1 MTEPP
6 TRHVALIV
14 ETSNAYAR
22 GLLAGIHEF
31 VVTQPRWSIYLGE
44 HSRQDSDL
52 SWLEGWRG
60 DGVIARIEN
69 QRTARQVRRLGLPV
83 VDVSAAGLAEEFPV
97 VETDDDAIV
106 RLALQHFADRGLR
119 NLAFCGDSRFG
130 WSNKRHE
137 SFMTHTRERGVEPH
151 EFVLRETA
159 PAAVNRRALVSWLR
173 GLPKPVGILACYDIA
188 GQEILE
194 ACKIA
199 AIQVPEEVAVLG
211 VDNDELFC
219 NLTSPPMSSI
229 QPDTARTGWLAAS
242 LLDEM
247 MQQRA
252 VEPGL
257 HLVEPLRVVTR
268 RSTDV
273 LTIDDPAVAKALRFI
288 RDNAHRAVRVDEVAR
303 HVGLARRSLDL
314 RFTTAIGRTTHDE
327 IDRERMNEVA
337 DLLLHTDWTLP
348 RIAEHLAF
356 SHAEYMSVAFRRRFG
371 KPPGEY
377 RRTARR

>member
-14 ETSNAYAR
+14 ETANAYAR

-151 EFVLRETA
+151 EFVLRETGT
-159 PAAVNRRALVSWLR
+159 AAVNRRALVSWLR

-257 HLVEPLRVVTR
+257 PLVEPLRVVTR